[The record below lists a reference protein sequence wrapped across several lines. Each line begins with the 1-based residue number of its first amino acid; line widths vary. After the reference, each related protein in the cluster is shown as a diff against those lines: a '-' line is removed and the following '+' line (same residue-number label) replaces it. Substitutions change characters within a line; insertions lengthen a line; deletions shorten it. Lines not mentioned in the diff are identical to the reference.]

1 MNRKAWLIFICA
13 VLLCIVNGCSRNK
26 PAPIVVVEVPAG
38 FTGDVLVEMGIKDAP
53 PLQQRGGAYTVVVP
67 RDGKIFTSTLLTQA
81 RPTFKNS
88 GEGAVWGY
96 SHSVFTTGD
105 GIPTGGKIEFFV
117 GTRKD
122 YEAEQGKRNHSS
134 GFSTVPESVMT
145 TV

>member
-1 MNRKAWLIFICA
+1 MNRKAWSIFICA
-13 VLLCIVNGCSRNK
+13 VFLCVTTGCSRSK

-38 FTGDVLVEMGIKDAP
+38 FTGDVLVEMGVKDAP
-53 PLQQRGGAYTVVVP
+53 PLPQQGEAYSVIVP
-67 RDGKIFTSTLLTQA
+67 RDGKILTSTLLTKA

-96 SHSVFTTGD
+96 SHSVYTTGD

-122 YEAEQGKRNHSS
+122 YEAEQGKRNHSG
-134 GFSTVPESVMT
+134 GFSTVPES
-145 TV
+145 TVTGV

>member
-13 VLLCIVNGCSRNK
+13 ALLCIASGCSKSK

-38 FTGDVLVEMGIKDAP
+38 FAGDVLVEMGVKDAP
-53 PLQQRGGAYTVVVP
+53 PLPLRGGAYTVIVP

-134 GFSTVPESVMT
+134 GCFTVPESAMT
-145 TV
+145 GV